1 MDNQLI
7 NLNLANLATEAEE
20 KANRLNSLAVS
31 IDNFS
36 SLETVRTEANKEI
49 KAIKAQIE
57 EAKKAYLKPFAEIE
71 AKYLEALKP
80 YEDAAKTLSGSILEA
95 KKAKHQQAL
104 KEMYNAIAYNY
115 IDEDGCLPSWLPAF
129 EVATEGISQTTTK
142 QVARDLIANR
152 IANAKKTEF
161 AVVLKGS
168 RANIEKV
175 KSFAIG
181 LGVEWGEF

>member
-1 MDNQLI
+1 MENNLI

-31 IDNFS
+31 IENFA
-36 SLETVRTEANKEI
+36 SLEGLRTEANKEI
-49 KAIKAQIE
+49 KAIKTQIE

-80 YEDAAKTLSGSILEA
+80 YEEAAKAFTGEILEA
-95 KKAKHQQAL
+95 KKAKRQAEL
-104 KEMYNAIAYNY
+104 KEMYQAIAFAYL
-115 IDEDGCLPSWLPAF
+115 DEDGCLPDWIPSF
-129 EVATEGISQTTTK
+129 ETATEGITQTTTK
-142 QVARDLIANR
+142 QVARDLISNR
-152 IANAKKTEF
+152 IANARKSEF
-161 AVVLKGS
+161 TIILKGS
-168 RANIEKV
+168 RANVDKV